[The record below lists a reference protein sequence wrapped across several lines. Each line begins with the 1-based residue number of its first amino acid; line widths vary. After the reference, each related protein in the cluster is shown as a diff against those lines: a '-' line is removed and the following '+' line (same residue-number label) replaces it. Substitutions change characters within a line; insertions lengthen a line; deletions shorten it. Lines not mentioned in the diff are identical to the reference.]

1 LQENVPVD
9 SRHDESERL
18 QRYETVVDRLT
29 AHHEFVLAHVKG
41 ACPAV
46 TSLSVTRIVR
56 QLEDD
61 GYLRQE
67 GPKAHGKFLWTEKR
81 DEFSPRAW
89 IESKV
94 FGNRVTRAPLTDRP
108 RERLLAEG
116 PAALRIAD
124 LLAILIRSG
133 RPGESATQAG
143 EKLAARYSDRIEEL
157 ADAGRGELKAISPA
171 VAETAYCQI
180 MAGIE
185 LGRRIERAAQET
197 KTKDT
202 VRIRSAADAISFCQ
216 ASFRRLADEGTQEE
230 FHMLSLDT
238 KNQVIRQHLVSL
250 GLVGESLIAPREVF
264 RPAIRDA
271 AAGVIL
277 VHNHPSGDPT
287 PSPED
292 IAATERLE
300 EAAQTI
306 GIKLV
311 DHIIVA
317 RQGCVSIRE
326 YECQ

>member
-1 LQENVPVD
+1 
-9 SRHDESERL
+9 
-18 QRYETVVDRLT
+18 
-29 AHHEFVLAHVKG
+29 
-41 ACPAV
+41 
-46 TSLSVTRIVR
+46 
-56 QLEDD
+56 
-61 GYLRQE
+61 
-67 GPKAHGKFLWTEKR
+67 
-81 DEFSPRAW
+81 
-89 IESKV
+89 V
-94 FGNRVTRAPLTDRP
+94 FGNRVTRAPLSDRP

-157 ADAGRGELKAISPA
+157 PGAGRGELKSISPA

-197 KTKDT
+197 KSKST
-202 VRIRSAADAISFCQ
+202 VRIRSAADAIDYCQ
-216 ASFRRLADEGTQEE
+216 KTFRRLADEGTQEE

-250 GLVGESLIAPREVF
+250 GLVGESLVAPREVF

-287 PSPED
+287 PSAED
-292 IAATERLE
+292 LAATSRLE
-300 EAAQTI
+300 EAAETI

-326 YECQ
+326 YQSR